1 MTGDFSKQIAKAMQE
16 YSDIIEED
24 IREILTDVGDEAK
37 VRVSDSSPKRTGKYK
52 RNWRVKKT
60 SKKGKFQ
67 VEVYNTS
74 YQLTHLLENGH
85 RTRNG
90 SGWVEAQP
98 HIAAVNEWAQEE
110 AESRIEK
117 AVEK

>member
-1 MTGDFSKQIAKAMQE
+1 MADGFAKQLTKTLQD
-16 YSDIIEED
+16 YSNVLEED
-24 IREILTDVGDEAK
+24 IKEILTDVGDEAK

-52 RNWRVKKT
+52 RNWKVKKT

-90 SGWVEAQP
+90 SGWVEARP